1 MQGRFTRWIL
11 NACLTTVL
19 LLGNVNAYTQDKS
32 GLRISLLT
40 CSPGE
45 DLYALFGHT
54 AIRVTD
60 SVSLTD
66 IVYNYGTFNFSD
78 PNFYIKFAR
87 GKLLYYLST
96 EHFNDFAAGYYY
108 EGRNIRE
115 QVIDATESE
124 KLEIYQALRD
134 NLLEENRYYHYDFFL
149 DNCTTRPRDLLLKHL
164 HPAPVLPA
172 VMDTLT
178 TFREAIHLYLNRGKQ
193 YWSKLGIDILLG
205 ARTDA
210 VMQPMQQLFLPDN
223 LMTAMDKSTANNRV
237 LLTSSP
243 YVLQEKKNRAPMISP
258 LVAIGFVSLLFAFIT
273 SRKIKGLASWTDR
286 LIFFITGLLGV
297 ILVLMWVAT
306 DHTMTKNNY
315 NLVWALPTHLFISL
329 WVNSDA
335 RWVRRYFLITA
346 IVTGLLALVW
356 FILPQQMNPALL
368 PWVLLLVYRSSAK
381 SISHAG

>member
-1 MQGRFTRWIL
+1 
-11 NACLTTVL
+11 
-19 LLGNVNAYTQDKS
+19 
-32 GLRISLLT
+32 LRISLLT

-45 DLYALFGHT
+45 DLYSLFGHT

-87 GKLLYYLST
+87 GKLLYYLSA
-96 EHFNDFAAGYYY
+96 EHFNDFAGSYYY

-124 KLEIYQALRD
+124 KLEINQALRD

-243 YVLQEKKNRAPMISP
+243 YVLQEKEPHAPMISP

-273 SRKIKGLASWTDR
+273 SRKIKGLSSWTDR
-286 LIFFITGLLGV
+286 LIFFLTGLLGV

-329 WVNSDA
+329 WVNANA
-335 RWVRRYFLITA
+335 RWVRLYFITTA
-346 IVTGLLALVW
+346 IVTGLLALCW